1 MHRHAPA
8 QLPPHASSAAPA
20 LPPSCADLHPAT
32 MSYEPSVNGS
42 VAASTAG
49 SELDF
54 GGETEAHYTLPSL
67 TDLVRCC
74 VALTWQQ
81 WRCKLPRPHLP

>member
-1 MHRHAPA
+1 
-8 QLPPHASSAAPA
+8 
-20 LPPSCADLHPAT
+20 

-67 TDLVRCC
+67 TDLVRCGGHGSRH
-74 VALTWQQ
+74 ALPCCEQCSAVLQ
-81 WRCKLPRPHLP
+81 PPCCADAECLC